1 MRKQVAAPTVTATK
15 TVTRRCLGPDQTRY
29 HLAMFR
35 NGEWIEAESGE
46 SFAVINPATGEEI
59 GQVPNGGAADASLAI
74 DAAHAAFASW
84 STTTAYQRAD
94 ILMNAWRLM
103 TERAKDLAQLMTAEQ
118 GKPLR
123 AANFEVGYGADFIRW
138 YAEEARRLTGEWLP
152 SGRPDQRFLSVRQPV
167 GVVAMV
173 TPWNYP
179 MSMLTRKMAPALAAG
194 CTLVLKPAEATPL
207 SAKAIFEIF
216 HEAGVP
222 PGVINMVTA
231 QDPVPIGQVF
241 TSDARVAKLTF
252 TGSTAVGR
260 VLAAAAGASLQ
271 RVSVELGGHA
281 PFIVYPDADPV
292 NAAKGAAA
300 LKFLNAGQACISPNR
315 LYVHRDAAEGFI
327 GTLTKR
333 VTGLVVGNGMD
344 DGVGVGPLV
353 DAAAVDK
360 VAAQVQDARDKG
372 AGVPVGGHQLTE
384 DGLDQGF
391 FYAPTVLT
399 EVTSDMTVYR
409 EETFGPV
416 APVVIYDDVDEVIEL
431 ANDTHYGLAAY
442 VYTDSMKTA
451 LTAFEALRFG
461 IIGINDVN
469 PTSASVPFGGMKDSG
484 IGREGGHQGLDEYL
498 EIKTAGISLR

>member
-1 MRKQVAAPTVTATK
+1 M
-15 TVTRRCLGPDQTRY
+15 PD
-29 HLAMFR
+29 
-35 NGEWIEAESGE
+35 
-46 SFAVINPATGEEI
+46 
-59 GQVPNGGAADASLAI
+59 GGADDAADAIAAA
-74 DAAHAAFASW
+74 DAAFGAW
-84 STTTAYQRAD
+84 SATTAYHRAD
-94 ILMNAWRLM
+94 ILMEAWRLM
-103 TERAKDLAQLMTAEQ
+103 TERADDLAELMTTEQ

-123 AANFEVGYGADFIRW
+123 ASRFEVGYGADFIRW
-138 YAEEARRLTGEWLP
+138 FAEEGRRLTGEWLP
-152 SGRPDQRFLSVRQPV
+152 SGRADQRFLTIRQPV

-207 SAKAIFEIF
+207 CAKAIFDIF
-216 HEAGVP
+216 TEAGVP

-231 QDPVPIGQVF
+231 KDPVPIGEVF
-241 TSDARVAKLTF
+241 TSDSRVRKLTF

-260 VLAAAAGASLQ
+260 LLAAKAGASLQ

-281 PFIVYPDADPV
+281 PFIVYPDADPL

-315 LYVHRDAAEGFI
+315 LYVHRNAADAFVD
-327 GTLTKR
+327 TLTKR
-333 VTGLVVGNGMD
+333 VSGLVTGNGMT

-353 DAAAVDK
+353 DDAAVDK
-360 VAAQVQDARDKG
+360 VAGQVDDARAKG
-372 AGVPVGGHQLTE
+372 AEVPVGGQRLTGADLGDE
-384 DGLDQGF
+384 TLDPGS

-399 EVTSDMTVYR
+399 GVTSEMTVYR

-442 VYTDSMKTA
+442 VYTESLKTA
-451 LTAFEALRFG
+451 MSAFEALDFA

-484 IGREGGHQGLDEYL
+484 LGREGGHQGLDEYL

>member
-1 MRKQVAAPTVTATK
+1 
-15 TVTRRCLGPDQTRY
+15 
-29 HLAMFR
+29 MFR
-35 NGEWIEAESGE
+35 NGEWVDAESGAT
-46 SFAVINPATGEEI
+46 FAVTNPATGEEI
-59 GQVPNGGAADASLAI
+59 GRMPDGSAADATAAI
-74 DAAHAAFASW
+74 DSAHAAFAQW
-84 STTTAYQRAD
+84 SATTPYQRAD
-94 ILMNAWRLM
+94 ILMEAWRLM
-103 TERAKDLAQLMTAEQ
+103 NDRAGELAQLMTTEQ
-118 GKPLR
+118 GKPLKASR
-123 AANFEVGYGADFIRW
+123 FEVGYGADFIRW

-152 SGRPDQRFLSVRQPV
+152 SGRPDQRFLTVRQAV

-231 QDPVPIGQVF
+231 ADPVPIGDAF
-241 TSDARVAKLTF
+241 TSDSRVAKLTF

-260 VLAAAAGASLQ
+260 LLAAKAGASLQ

-281 PFIVYPDADPV
+281 PFIVFPDADPL

-315 LYVHRDAAEGFI
+315 LYVHASQAGDFVD
-327 GTLTKR
+327 TLTKR
-333 VTGLVVGNGMD
+333 VGGLVTGNGMN

-353 DAAAVDK
+353 NDAAVDK
-360 VAAQVQDARDKG
+360 VSAQVEDARSKG
-372 AGVPVGGHQLTE
+372 AGVPVGGHRLTE
-384 DGLDQGF
+384 DGLDNGF

-399 EVTSDMTVYR
+399 DVTSDMTVYR

-416 APVVIYDDVDEVIEL
+416 APVVVYDDVDEVIGL

-469 PTSASVPFGGMKDSG
+469 PTSASVPFGGMADSG
-484 IGREGGHQGLDEYL
+484 LGREGGHEGLDEYL